1 MLTQLILKFIVP
13 AAIMVII
20 CKLTIL
26 VWQDVININIRTDGI
41 TVVMTVVLNVAI
53 VQVHH
58 HHHAQ
63 IAKLINTFCPIRQ
76 EATVWMIVQP
86 NTMLKL
92 EQTVYL
98 VTEHA

>member
-20 CKLTIL
+20 CNLTIL
-26 VWQDVININIRTDGI
+26 VWRDVININIRTDGT

-53 VQVHH
+53 VQAHH

-63 IAKLINTFCPIRQ
+63 IAKSINTFCPIRQ
-76 EATVWMIVQP
+76 EGTVWMIVQP
-86 NTMLKL
+86 KIMLKL